1 MDLTTLLWVLLL
13 TCLILSVSV
22 LTVDPAGHAH
32 DGLSTWGWGLLLL
45 GLSYPA
51 YGLRMVG
58 WTGTSILLS
67 NLLVSITLAMHT
79 LAVDQF
85 QTGRVKRLRLAYI
98 WGPVGLS
105 FLCATIFLHDARLR
119 IITGT
124 AVLALQAA
132 SMAWQTWAVALQG
145 PRERG
150 RQLLTLGTL
159 LLLCTL
165 LVRMVAVARHEDW
178 NSHDLVPQTIQN
190 ITYLVTLCVIL
201 LNTMGYV
208 LMQKEWAVLVQQ
220 DQALHDPLTG
230 VSNRRALME
239 AIERGISQAARNQSS
254 LALMMLDIDL
264 FKHVNDQHG
273 HQAGDQVLQEVARRI
288 SQRLRHHDVLGRF
301 GGEEFMVMLPDTGL
315 AGARVVAESIRCAI
329 QETPVQSD
337 VGAIQVTISIGLHV
351 RTPSNGPGVAH
362 DMIEACDLAMYAAK
376 AHGRNR
382 VEVRG

>member
-58 WTGTSILLS
+58 WTGTASLLS

-85 QTGRVKRLRLAYI
+85 QKGRVKRLRLAYI
-98 WGPVGLS
+98 WGPVGLT

-145 PRERG
+145 QRERG
-150 RQLLTLGTL
+150 RQLLTLP
-159 LLLCTL
+159 
-165 LVRMVAVARHEDW
+165 W
-178 NSHDLVPQTIQN
+178 F
-190 ITYLVTLCVIL
+190 
-201 LNTMGYV
+201 
-208 LMQKEWAVLVQQ
+208 
-220 DQALHDPLTG
+220 
-230 VSNRRALME
+230 RRP
-239 AIERGISQAARNQSS
+239 
-254 LALMMLDIDL
+254 
-264 FKHVNDQHG
+264 FK
-273 HQAGDQVLQEVARRI
+273 
-288 SQRLRHHDVLGRF
+288 
-301 GGEEFMVMLPDTGL
+301 
-315 AGARVVAESIRCAI
+315 
-329 QETPVQSD
+329 TPP
-337 VGAIQVTISIGLHV
+337 TW
-351 RTPSNGPGVAH
+351 
-362 DMIEACDLAMYAAK
+362 
-376 AHGRNR
+376 
-382 VEVRG
+382 